1 MLRLIASQKE
11 VASLENAAS
20 HGVGGPS
27 GQTPM
32 PINVFKLQTIHRL
45 LRERSLL
52 SVNGF
57 WPYAIF
63 GVRSPPREL
72 LEERLDESKRWPLLQ
87 PISPRRRRHDNGFGK
102 GLRRVYYGPRAI
114 SGVFWCC
121 KA

>member
-1 MLRLIASQKE
+1 MQPRMVSEDLL
-11 VASLENAAS
+11 
-20 HGVGGPS
+20 

-63 GVRSPPREL
+63 GVRYAIFGVRYAIFGVRSPPREL
-72 LEERLDESKRWPLLQ
+72 LEERLDESKRWPLLR

-102 GLRRVYYGPRAI
+102 GLRKVYYGPRAI
-114 SGVFWCC
+114 SSVF
-121 KA
+121 